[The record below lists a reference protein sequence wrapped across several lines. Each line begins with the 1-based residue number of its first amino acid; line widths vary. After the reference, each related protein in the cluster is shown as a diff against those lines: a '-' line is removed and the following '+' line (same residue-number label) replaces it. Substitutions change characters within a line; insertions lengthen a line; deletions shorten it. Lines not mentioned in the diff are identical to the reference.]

1 MPQMVLY
8 LLALMRQIQ
17 EKEQQLIMLS
27 QLREAVYVLIEHLI
41 GEKAF
46 ANAIAF
52 IEIEQW
58 EGEEENQIELY
69 YLKSYIDAEIKN

>member
-1 MPQMVLY
+1 
-8 LLALMRQIQ
+8 MRQIQ
-17 EKEQQLIMLS
+17 EKEQQLIILS
-27 QLREAVYVLIEHLI
+27 QLCEAVNVLIEHLI

-46 ANAIAF
+46 ANAITF